1 MDIPA
6 VFARHRDSAITL
18 SEVRFRRTIPM
29 VDGPTHPLSD
39 IAGKLDHEKRMP
51 LVVVDMNSL
60 TQRFFCEKIMKHL
73 RVRGAYLWMMTYIET
88 ADDLFDAFNGNAEA
102 MISPYHASLSD
113 ADLMDILDVSDSFI
127 PAVYAVS
134 GMGIRRKGRKTEIE
148 NILGDLRDMGF
159 YRTCVIDT
167 DMSVSEEKWRY
178 IADEYPS
185 AMPFP
190 VKGRIEVPGVEF
202 NDSIVP
208 ISY

>member
-1 MDIPA
+1 MYIPA

-18 SEVRFRRTIPM
+18 SEVHFRRTIPIA
-29 VDGPTHPLSD
+29 DGPTHPLSD
-39 IAGKLDHEKRMP
+39 IAGKLDHEARMP
-51 LVVVDMNSL
+51 LVVVDLNSL
-60 TQRFFCEKIMKHL
+60 AQRYFCEKIMKHL

-88 ADDLFDAFNGNAEA
+88 ADDLFDAFNGNAER

-134 GMGIRRKGRKTEIE
+134 GMGVRRKGRRAEIE
-148 NILGDLRDMGF
+148 DILGDLRDMGF
-159 YRTCVIDT
+159 YKTCVVDT

-190 VKGRIEVPGVEF
+190 VRGSIEIPGVEF
-202 NDSIVP
+202 EDIIVP
-208 ISY
+208 VSF